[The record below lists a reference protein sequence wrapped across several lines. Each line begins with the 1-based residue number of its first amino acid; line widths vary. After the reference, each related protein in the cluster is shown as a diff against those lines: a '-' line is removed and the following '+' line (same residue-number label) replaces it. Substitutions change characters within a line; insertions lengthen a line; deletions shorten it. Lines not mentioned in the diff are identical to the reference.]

1 MCRPNNNQWQL
12 YPMGTQG
19 KIYGCIYF
27 LCNIAITDL
36 SEAYRNFYGKFNS
49 IMSVLGKRS
58 NEMVALCLLK
68 TYCLPTLMY
77 GVRSLTDNNLYKVNV
92 AWNNCVRRIFSCC
105 WRESTRPLQFFCN
118 TLPISF
124 LLDQRKLIFWYR
136 MHCVDNPNL
145 YALSRL
151 HQNRFIA
158 IGCKYEIIDLLSNSY
173 VYVKEAVW
181 RVFAGTV
188 TL

>member
-1 MCRPNNNQWQL
+1 MRQRILTYITPFFS
-12 YPMGTQG
+12 YAYYT
-19 KIYGCIYF
+19 YF
-27 LCNIAITDL
+27 IVQ
-36 SEAYRNFYGKFNS
+36 NS
-49 IMSVLGKRS
+49 IRIIRTVELLLAVD
-58 NEMVALCLLK
+58 NEMVALHLLK

-77 GVRSLTDNNLYKVNV
+77 GCEVWSLTNNNLYKVNV
-92 AWNNCVRRIFSCC
+92 AWNNCFRRIFSCC
-105 WRESTRPLQFFCN
+105 WRESTRPLQLFCN

-124 LLDQRKLIFWYR
+124 LVDQRKLIFWYR
-136 MHCVDNPNL
+136 MHCSNNPIL
-145 YALSRL
+145 YALTRL

-158 IGCKYEIIDLLSNSY
+158 IGCKYGIYLLTNSC